1 LLTDLNDKQKQA
13 VTHTGGPLLISAGP
27 GSGKTRVL
35 IERILFL
42 LSSGVKPGE
51 ILCLTY
57 SQKAANELKQKI
69 EENPEIK
76 GIIDVSEMN
85 VSTYHSFCR
94 TVLRD
99 NVLHTGLAMTGD
111 VIDRS
116 PFLIWGIKNI
126 DTFGFDEHIEVKN
139 NTSELITTL
148 IEGISVF
155 NAELITPEELE
166 NYVQSKIGQ
175 ITLVGDVEF
184 QEYLHL
190 LGNLVKIYKA
200 YNEYKKKVDVMDFD
214 DLIVETNRL
223 LTNPQKINV
232 KTRLQNSFKHILV
245 DEFQDNNFA
254 QFSLLKNLIKDG
266 NITVVGDDDQNIYR
280 FQGAYTTIFDDFRKT
295 FDPHTEILLPINY
308 RNPPHLIN
316 FSGKLISQDIHRR
329 PKNIIPEKQS
339 GDKVNVIECSND
351 IAQAEFIKNTILS
364 IKSQNPDYEFKDFAI
379 LTRKQK
385 DGMMIAKLLISAG
398 IPINYKGKSQIRSSK
413 SARLIFSYLRII
425 SDPMNSIISIVRIL
439 EEHGISPQNIARIN
453 QEAKKRSWGK
463 INGDY
468 AFEVLSDLNVQDL
481 TQQTEIKDVY
491 ELLQSFIKLVQQHT
505 VSQTVYMISRNRT
518 PIYKKIS
525 NDDSI
530 ENFIE
535 RSIIDDI
542 IESSHDFETVFPN
555 GTMTEFLEYVDQL
568 QAMDVETKTSQID
581 TNSVMVSTIHGSK
594 GLEFR
599 TVFVADVAARKI
611 PLRYTENPFYVPN
624 ELAKGVIPP
633 SDPRGEFL
641 REERRVFYVAITRAI
656 DNLFITFPT
665 KYGSNIRSNK
675 MSKFLED
682 LDPKNNPDVKYDT
695 YVFSS
700 TRTGTDSVDTLDILM
715 EKTIDEVTDRLQSN
729 QFPSAIQKIIDL
741 AKIHDYK
748 QFKNQSQF
756 DIASLIPN
764 SVSQEVLNQLGGQV
778 EKLGFSGKHLS
789 FTAFDTYRDCPK
801 KFWYNYVLHALP
813 KEQSTPS
820 LYKGK
825 VFHDIV
831 KDSANR
837 QMNGKVDD
845 IDTLKSEINS
855 KWSSTAYFQQSLF
868 KESEDR
874 GTLETALVSYQNW
887 TSTNPNQIVG
897 TEIDFTFEIGGIPV
911 EGKIDRLEATPN
923 GDLEIIDFK
932 TGGKTRKIDMR
943 TDGLQLLIYAM
954 ALPHIDKYKKLPSK
968 VSYFFPEKNPG
979 EQLHPLDIDQAK
991 IDEAKQEL
999 EGYVTQIRNKEFDA
1013 TPEYIKCKYC
1023 PFNDICDSV
1032 IKSNT

>member
-1 LLTDLNDKQKQA
+1 MLTDLNDKQKQV

-398 IPINYKGKSQIRSSK
+398 IPINYKGKSQIRSQK
-413 SARLIFSYLRII
+413 
-425 SDPMNSIISIVRIL
+425 
-439 EEHGISPQNIARIN
+439 
-453 QEAKKRSWGK
+453 
-463 INGDY
+463 
-468 AFEVLSDLNVQDL
+468 
-481 TQQTEIKDVY
+481 
-491 ELLQSFIKLVQQHT
+491 
-505 VSQTVYMISRNRT
+505 
-518 PIYKKIS
+518 
-525 NDDSI
+525 
-530 ENFIE
+530 
-535 RSIIDDI
+535 
-542 IESSHDFETVFPN
+542 
-555 GTMTEFLEYVDQL
+555 
-568 QAMDVETKTSQID
+568 
-581 TNSVMVSTIHGSK
+581 
-594 GLEFR
+594 
-599 TVFVADVAARKI
+599 
-611 PLRYTENPFYVPN
+611 VP
-624 ELAKGVIPP
+624 
-633 SDPRGEFL
+633 D
-641 REERRVFYVAITRAI
+641 
-656 DNLFITFPT
+656 
-665 KYGSNIRSNK
+665 
-675 MSKFLED
+675 
-682 LDPKNNPDVKYDT
+682 
-695 YVFSS
+695 
-700 TRTGTDSVDTLDILM
+700 
-715 EKTIDEVTDRLQSN
+715 
-729 QFPSAIQKIIDL
+729 
-741 AKIHDYK
+741 
-748 QFKNQSQF
+748 
-756 DIASLIPN
+756 
-764 SVSQEVLNQLGGQV
+764 
-778 EKLGFSGKHLS
+778 
-789 FTAFDTYRDCPK
+789 
-801 KFWYNYVLHALP
+801 
-813 KEQSTPS
+813 
-820 LYKGK
+820 
-825 VFHDIV
+825 
-831 KDSANR
+831 
-837 QMNGKVDD
+837 
-845 IDTLKSEINS
+845 
-855 KWSSTAYFQQSLF
+855 
-868 KESEDR
+868 
-874 GTLETALVSYQNW
+874 
-887 TSTNPNQIVG
+887 
-897 TEIDFTFEIGGIPV
+897 
-911 EGKIDRLEATPN
+911 
-923 GDLEIIDFK
+923 
-932 TGGKTRKIDMR
+932 
-943 TDGLQLLIYAM
+943 
-954 ALPHIDKYKKLPSK
+954 
-968 VSYFFPEKNPG
+968 
-979 EQLHPLDIDQAK
+979 
-991 IDEAKQEL
+991 
-999 EGYVTQIRNKEFDA
+999 
-1013 TPEYIKCKYC
+1013 
-1023 PFNDICDSV
+1023 
-1032 IKSNT
+1032 